1 MIGRPR
7 ELAGSSMVHVLFAF
21 VAMGSWAVFANR
33 AHPMPQPLVAG
44 IVQGA
49 LSAVITL
56 FLKSGIDHLSKRIS
70 GSAVYWA
77 PPVIVLI
84 VSISLLA
91 GFHWL
96 SGTPEIAS
104 TIAVPLAVS
113 TFYAA
118 LYNFSL
124 ARRRRQP

>member
-1 MIGRPR
+1 MSGRLQA
-7 ELAGSSMVHVLFAF
+7 LAGSSAVHLLFAF

-33 AHPMPQPLVAG
+33 AHPMPEPLVAG
-44 IVQGA
+44 AVQGA

-56 FLKSGIDHLSKRIS
+56 FLKSGIDYLSERID
-70 GSAVYWA
+70 GSAAYWT

-84 VSISLLA
+84 ASISLLTA
-91 GFHWL
+91 FHWL

-113 TFYAA
+113 TSYAA
-118 LYNFSL
+118 LYNVTL

>member
-1 MIGRPR
+1 MTSQLR
-7 ELAGSSMVHVLFAF
+7 AVASSSVVHVLFAF
-21 VAMGSWAVFANR
+21 MAMGSWAVFANR

-44 IVQGA
+44 AVQGA
-49 LSAVITL
+49 LSALITL
-56 FLKSGIDHLSKRIS
+56 FLKSGIDHLSKRVS
-70 GSAVYWA
+70 GSAAYWA

-84 VSISLLA
+84 VSISLLTA
-91 GFHWL
+91 FHWL

-113 TFYAA
+113 TSYAA

-124 ARRRRQP
+124 ARNRRQP

>member
-1 MIGRPR
+1 MTGRFSA
-7 ELAGSSMVHVLFAF
+7 LAGSSVVHLLFAF

-33 AHPMPQPLVAG
+33 VHPMPQPVVAG
-44 IVQGA
+44 AVQGS
-49 LSAVITL
+49 LSALITL
-56 FLKSGIDHLSKRIS
+56 FLKSGIDLLSKRIS
-70 GSAVYWA
+70 GSATYWA
-77 PPVIVLI
+77 PPLIVLI
-84 VSISLLA
+84 ASVSLLA

-113 TFYAA
+113 TSYAA

-124 ARRRRQP
+124 ARKRRQP

>member
-1 MIGRPR
+1 MTGRFSA
-7 ELAGSSMVHVLFAF
+7 LAGSSVVHVLFAF

-33 AHPMPQPLVAG
+33 VHPMPQPVVAG
-44 IVQGA
+44 AVQGS
-49 LSAVITL
+49 LSALITL
-56 FLKSGIDHLSKRIS
+56 FLKSGIDLLSKRIS
-70 GSAVYWA
+70 GSATYWA
-77 PPVIVLI
+77 PPLIVLI
-84 VSISLLA
+84 ASVSLLA

-113 TFYAA
+113 TSYAA

-124 ARRRRQP
+124 ARKRRQP

>member
-1 MIGRPR
+1 MTEKLRAI
-7 ELAGSSMVHVLFAF
+7 AGSSAVHLLFAF

-56 FLKSGIDHLSKRIS
+56 FLKSGIDYLSKRVG
-70 GSAVYWA
+70 GSAAYWA

-84 VSISLLA
+84 ASISLLTA
-91 GFHWL
+91 FHWL
-96 SGTPEIAS
+96 SGTPEIAN
-104 TIAVPLAVS
+104 TIAVPLTVS
-113 TFYAA
+113 TSYAA

-124 ARRRRQP
+124 ARIRRQP